1 MEHTGWRKVIYNERL
16 LLGLILVN
24 VGVIYLHTFD
34 ALSAYFAVL
43 DAIDVGFT
51 VFFAAEILTK
61 VVDMPGPRK
70 LRAYLRDP
78 WNRVDFCS
86 VLFALPS
93 IGVLV
98 SHDLELFA
106 GFATL
111 RSLRVF
117 KFLRIIEYIP
127 NGKRISSQVFHALK
141 SISFIVLAF
150 VVYST
155 IISIISVSL
164 FKPYAPSYFHDG
176 FDAFFTIYNV
186 FSGDGFTGVVA
197 EIGRN
202 CRPGFLY
209 FTKAYFVLIGFTGSI
224 LGLSLINSIFV
235 DAMVQAEKA
244 EDEAAAEAF
253 AQLREEIRA
262 LRETNA
268 EILERLRSLRG
279 GEGG

>member
-1 MEHTGWRKVIYNERL
+1 MEHTGWRKVIYDERL
-16 LLGLILVN
+16 LLGLILLN

-34 ALSAYFAVL
+34 ALSDYFIVL
-43 DAIDVGFT
+43 DAVDVGFT
-51 VFFAAEILTK
+51 VFFATEILTK
-61 VVDMPGPRK
+61 VKDMTGPSK

-78 WNRVDFCS
+78 WNRVDFYS
-86 VLFALPS
+86 ILFALPS

-98 SHDLELFA
+98 SHNLEVFA
-106 GFATL
+106 GFAAL

-117 KFLRIIEYIP
+117 KLLRIIEYIP
-127 NGKRISSQVFHALK
+127 NGKRISSQVYRALK

-150 VVYST
+150 LVYST

-164 FKPYAPSYFHDG
+164 FKSYAPSYFHDA

-197 EIGRN
+197 EIGQN
-202 CRPGFLY
+202 CSPAFLV
-209 FTKAYFVLIGFTGSI
+209 FTKVYFVFIGFSGSI

-244 EDEAAAEAF
+244 EDHASTAALEH
-253 AQLREEIRA
+253 LREEVRA
-262 LRETNA
+262 LRTANA
-268 EILERLRSLRG
+268 EILEYLHKKDG
-279 GEGG
+279 HTEA

>member
-1 MEHTGWRKVIYNERL
+1 MEHRGWKKIIYDERL

-34 ALSAYFAVL
+34 ALSDYFIVL
-43 DAIDVGFT
+43 DAVDVGFT
-51 VFFAAEILTK
+51 VFFAAEIFTK
-61 VVDMPGPRK
+61 VRDRTGPSK

-78 WNRVDFCS
+78 WNKVGFCS
-86 VLFALPS
+86 ILFALPS

-98 SHDLELFA
+98 SHNLELFA
-106 GFATL
+106 GFAAL
-111 RSLRVF
+111 RSLRGF

-127 NGKRISSQVFHALK
+127 NGKRISRQVYHALK

-164 FKPYAPSYFHDG
+164 FKSYAPSYFHDA

-186 FSGDGFTGVVA
+186 FSGDGFTWVVA
-197 EIGRN
+197 DIGQN
-202 CRPGFLY
+202 CSAAFLV
-209 FTKAYFVLIGFTGSI
+209 FTKVYFVFIGFSGSI

-244 EDEAAAEAF
+244 EDQAAAEAF
-253 AQLREEIRA
+253 AQLREEIRS
-262 LRETNA
+262 LRESNTA
-268 EILERLRSLRG
+268 ILERLREKDSP
-279 GEGG
+279 